1 MIGGPMGA
9 GKTTIGQALKNRL
22 PNCAFLDG
30 DWCWDMHPFCVTE
43 AKKKLVLDNICHVL
57 SNFIACNEF
66 ENVIFCWVLHE
77 QSTIDEI
84 LSRLEL
90 NEWKLISVS
99 LICTES
105 ELVSR
110 LQRDID
116 AGIRSSD
123 VIARSLERLQHYSGI
138 DSVIYVSGGSRRG
151 NKSNSG
157 DLKSPL
163 FIFHPL
169 AQRPSPA
176 TVSFLGHSG

>member
-1 MIGGPMGA
+1 M
-9 GKTTIGQALKNRL
+9 
-22 PNCAFLDG
+22 
-30 DWCWDMHPFCVTE
+30 
-43 AKKKLVLDNICHVL
+43 
-57 SNFIACNEF
+57 
-66 ENVIFCWVLHE
+66 IFCWVLHE

-138 DSVIYVSGGSRRG
+138 DSVKVDVTYMCPEGAAEAIKAIAG
-151 NKSNSG
+151 
-157 DLKSPL
+157 
-163 FIFHPL
+163 
-169 AQRPSPA
+169 
-176 TVSFLGHSG
+176 T

>member
-43 AKKKLVLDNICHVL
+43 AKKKLMLDNICHVL

-77 QSTIDEI
+77 QSTIDQI

-90 NEWKLISVS
+90 NEWKIISVS
-99 LICTES
+99 LMCTEN

-123 VIARSLERLQHYSGI
+123 VIARSLERLRYYSGV
-138 DSVIYVSGGSRRG
+138 DSVKVDVTYMCPEEAAEAIKAIAG
-151 NKSNSG
+151 
-157 DLKSPL
+157 
-163 FIFHPL
+163 
-169 AQRPSPA
+169 
-176 TVSFLGHSG
+176 T